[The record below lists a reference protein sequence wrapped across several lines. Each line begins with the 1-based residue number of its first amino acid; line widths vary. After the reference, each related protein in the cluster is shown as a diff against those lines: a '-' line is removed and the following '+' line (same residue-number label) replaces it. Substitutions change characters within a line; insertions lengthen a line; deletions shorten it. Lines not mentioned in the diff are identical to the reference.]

1 MRCGA
6 HGSESFKLSRIRFS
20 KSDHAVSAAWISE
33 TTCHQEL
40 DRSRSILMGSLKEGA
55 GLLDYEIQE
64 LLALAGVAQWIEHG
78 PANRKVVGS
87 IPSQGTCLGCGPCP
101 Q

>member
-1 MRCGA
+1 
-6 HGSESFKLSRIRFS
+6 
-20 KSDHAVSAAWISE
+20 
-33 TTCHQEL
+33 
-40 DRSRSILMGSLKEGA
+40 MGSLKEGA

-87 IPSQGTCLGCGPCP
+87 IPSQGTCLGCGPGPWWGACDRQP
-101 Q
+101 YINVFLHLFVPLFPSLKINK

>member
-1 MRCGA
+1 
-6 HGSESFKLSRIRFS
+6 
-20 KSDHAVSAAWISE
+20 
-33 TTCHQEL
+33 
-40 DRSRSILMGSLKEGA
+40 MGSLKEGA

-87 IPSQGTCLGCGPCP
+87 IPSQGTCLGCGPGP
-101 Q
+101 WWGTHEGQPHTDVSLPFFLPPFPLSKK